1 MDKKENTE
9 EIKTFE
15 IPPPISAGFA
25 YFLKNYWK
33 ERNNI
38 FKELYY
44 ILYNNEPPL
53 AETEI
58 IDNQKNDSEDDLS
71 DLKYYENNK
80 DLFKYFEDEKYRA
93 SIYMANK
100 KLTIGQKTESEK
112 EDSDERIGDNF
123 MTKTRNTMYLNYKKN
138 YVEKKY
144 NFSNI
149 DFSLSVDTEKNIF
162 FRIKNANIFE
172 INYLIRIKIKN
183 YNINEW
189 AFNSEYG
196 LYLLN
201 KIKKLEKPYPIYS
214 KKDEDFEI
222 KTINSVDY
230 FDDLISKG
238 INEFEDLNYEINLEE
253 IIMDTRQIFD
263 FQFLKSKYAE
273 IMNINEQSPQK
284 RSFKYINKLFQK
296 GNIFEKFIYI
306 FRSKNYMNTE
316 KILNELINIHNK
328 NQGRFLY
335 LDFEYINQLTLR
347 SDLKKYFAFWLIRAF
362 FLNDFFGYKSFYK
375 SINHLIKQGNY
386 AIIIKK
392 LIQHNNENFPG
403 NKLFIILNNVRG
415 EQDHAVIDTIKQY
428 TKNEGCEHNF
438 LVFCDLEDDY
448 NFKKFDEIYMN
459 TDIKLILIPDLIYE
473 DSLSFTEKEI
483 KDLFTAYDAD
493 KFADLIKIFHFSSFL
508 DYKSEKNKNDLTV
521 LSLVKKYIKF
531 FNLIVE
537 NDLNMSKPIIKNIEF
552 KNKDIE
558 NQFLYQYVNYFLNSI
573 ETDEKIQDVL
583 NLNDGDFFEK
593 IIILD
598 LITGK
603 IKDTNNNSNFTTIEV
618 NSLFGLELKTLEFEK
633 YEGKDIIFIQK
644 NKTAE
649 IFDFGILI
657 NKNGELIMKL
667 YQVSTKKSSEDLAK
681 LDVDIIKLHCINI
694 SKNLEKFGKI
704 INKFSFG
711 IIISYSCY
719 NDRKSDYNLFEKD
732 CNKKNF
738 ELLIYNIKEKKF
750 YIKDKEIK
758 NNNKKT
764 NLSSLE
770 SICSMK
776 DINYLDLPNYDT
788 LFQLNPKLKTMKF
801 VNKNYIHCI
810 EQYYDKD
817 NIYDDIKIIGKVE
830 YNESFIS
837 SSIKDNDLGLVITG
851 YIPGEIIDRVNK
863 QNNSLQVKNTNYRII
878 SEGGN
883 IQIYKQDPDY
893 KSISETNEV
902 NDYLKNPNILL
913 YKFNEKNY
921 LSKKRNPENLFFED
935 IVTNKKK
942 KNN

>member
-1 MDKKENTE
+1 
-9 EIKTFE
+9 
-15 IPPPISAGFA
+15 
-25 YFLKNYWK
+25 
-33 ERNNI
+33 
-38 FKELYY
+38 
-44 ILYNNEPPL
+44 
-53 AETEI
+53 
-58 IDNQKNDSEDDLS
+58 
-71 DLKYYENNK
+71 
-80 DLFKYFEDEKYRA
+80 
-93 SIYMANK
+93 MANK
-100 KLTIGQKTESEK
+100 KLTIGKKKESEK

-238 INEFEDLNYEINLEE
+238 INEFEDLNYEINYEINLEE

-681 LDVDIIKLHCINI
+681 LDVDL
-694 SKNLEKFGKI
+694 
-704 INKFSFG
+704 
-711 IIISYSCY
+711 
-719 NDRKSDYNLFEKD
+719 
-732 CNKKNF
+732 
-738 ELLIYNIKEKKF
+738 
-750 YIKDKEIK
+750 
-758 NNNKKT
+758 
-764 NLSSLE
+764 
-770 SICSMK
+770 
-776 DINYLDLPNYDT
+776 
-788 LFQLNPKLKTMKF
+788 
-801 VNKNYIHCI
+801 
-810 EQYYDKD
+810 
-817 NIYDDIKIIGKVE
+817 
-830 YNESFIS
+830 
-837 SSIKDNDLGLVITG
+837 
-851 YIPGEIIDRVNK
+851 
-863 QNNSLQVKNTNYRII
+863 
-878 SEGGN
+878 
-883 IQIYKQDPDY
+883 
-893 KSISETNEV
+893 
-902 NDYLKNPNILL
+902 
-913 YKFNEKNY
+913 
-921 LSKKRNPENLFFED
+921 
-935 IVTNKKK
+935 
-942 KNN
+942 